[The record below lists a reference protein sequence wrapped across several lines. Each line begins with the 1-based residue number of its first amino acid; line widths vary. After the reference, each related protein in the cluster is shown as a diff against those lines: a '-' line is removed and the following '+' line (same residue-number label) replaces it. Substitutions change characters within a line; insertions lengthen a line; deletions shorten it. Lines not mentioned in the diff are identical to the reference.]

1 MTDELNN
8 TEDIDLEH
16 FMVVEDDGAIATY
29 ETVATFHVEE
39 TDEDFIIFA
48 EEGVEEGEE
57 IEVMAALYNPADI
70 VEGNAGLPL
79 LTLEQL
85 ESEEQLELVQA
96 VLEDMM
102 EDDE

>member
-1 MTDELNN
+1 MSDNEKNIG
-8 TEDIDLEH
+8 EVDIER

-48 EEGVEEGEE
+48 EETELEGEE
-57 IEVMAALYNPADI
+57 VEVMAALYNPAEV

-79 LTLEQL
+79 VTLEQI
-85 ESEEQLELVQA
+85 ESEEQMELVQA

-102 EDDE
+102 SDDE